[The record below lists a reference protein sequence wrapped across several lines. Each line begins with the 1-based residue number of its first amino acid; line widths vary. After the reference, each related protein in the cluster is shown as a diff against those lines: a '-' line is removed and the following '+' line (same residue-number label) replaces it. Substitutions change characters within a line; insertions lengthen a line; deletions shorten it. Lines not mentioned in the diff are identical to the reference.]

1 MRARCIAVFILL
13 AMGFSGW
20 AQSQS
25 QDCFALNPQQVA
37 RALSDRGMQIA
48 QDHISLLANV
58 VATEPHPVLDVLSFE
73 SLGIRWSSGHA
84 EAHSLVKLGCHLPG
98 KCLPFYAIV
107 SWPEGTTAPGGGAGT
122 PFASA
127 NNKLKANAAIT
138 MRVGTHAM
146 LEMDDQ
152 RSHVKVSV
160 ISLEN
165 GNAGD
170 RIRVSSPD
178 RKQVYTAEVIG
189 ANLLKRS
196 Y

>member
-1 MRARCIAVFILL
+1 MIARCAAVLILL
-13 AMGFSGW
+13 ATGFSGR

-25 QDCFALNPQQVA
+25 QDCFGLSAQQVA
-37 RALSDRGMQIA
+37 RTLSDRGMQIA
-48 QDHISLLANV
+48 EDRVSLLAKV

-73 SLGIRWSSGHA
+73 PLGVRWTSGHA
-84 EAHSLVKLGCHLPG
+84 ESHSLIKLGCHVPG
-98 KCLPFYAIV
+98 TCLPFYALV
-107 SWPEGTTAPGGGAGT
+107 EWPEGTTAPAGAGA

-127 NNKLKANAAIT
+127 NNRLRAKAAIT
-138 MRVGTHAM
+138 MRVGTHAT
-146 LEMDDQ
+146 LEMDDN
-152 RSHVKVSV
+152 RSHIQVTV

-170 RIRVSSPD
+170 KIRVSSPD
-178 RKQVYTAEVIG
+178 RKQVYTAEVID